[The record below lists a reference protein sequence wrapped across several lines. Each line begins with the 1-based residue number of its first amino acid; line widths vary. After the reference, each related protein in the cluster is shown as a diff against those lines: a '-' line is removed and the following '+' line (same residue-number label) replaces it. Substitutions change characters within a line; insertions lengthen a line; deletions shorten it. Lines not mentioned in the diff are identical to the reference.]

1 MKKYDKKVHSVIPKP
16 NSKTMAER
24 IGLDEVNLK
33 ISLSDDAK
41 NMVEDLRTTV
51 QSETQK
57 TRLVLIVLGIANAF
71 SFLIGKYAF

>member
-1 MKKYDKKVHSVIPKP
+1 MKYDKKVHSVIPKP

-33 ISLSDDAK
+33 ITLSDDTK
-41 NMVEDLRTTV
+41 NMVEELRTTV